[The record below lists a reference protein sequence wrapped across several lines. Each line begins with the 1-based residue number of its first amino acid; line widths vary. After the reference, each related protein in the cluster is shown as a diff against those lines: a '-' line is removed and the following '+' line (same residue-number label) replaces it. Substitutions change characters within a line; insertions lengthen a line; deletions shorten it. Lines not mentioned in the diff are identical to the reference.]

1 LSRALT
7 LAHTHRVAH
16 RSDLTERLRLTRTA
30 TGLILRELET
40 LSLIRTAAATRACTG
55 VPTTGR
61 PSHAVEI
68 HPDAPTVLA
77 VQVQATSVLIAQA
90 RLGGVLG
97 QVDEVPLP
105 EPATPGSVLGLIAEL
120 LSARLATPDR
130 PPIGIGLAL
139 PSAVGSDGTALAAH
153 PLAWPHAV
161 PARSMLTGLLARA
174 GHGEVRVHVGNDAN
188 MAALAESRHGAGQGA
203 AQMLY
208 VMTGQVGVGGGLV
221 VDGRLHLG
229 SAGYALE
236 IGHTPVPPGD
246 RPCRCG
252 NRGCLDVEA
261 DPTALLDAA
270 GLSTTEPTLDAA
282 RAVIARRGADPRA
295 RAAAD
300 LVTRRLACGLASLI
314 NILNPDRVVLGGM
327 HAELLTAEE
336 ERLRTGISRH
346 SFLDQAAR
354 VELRPAELIASALVG
369 AAEIALQPLLDD
381 PRLVNREQDPPGDG
395 APSSP
400 RRN

>member
-1 LSRALT
+1 MTSPDRAGTSLSRALT

-16 RSDLTERLRLTRTA
+16 RSDLTERLGLTRTA

-40 LSLIRTAAATRACTG
+40 LSLIRTAVATRADTG
-55 VPTTGR
+55 VPTIGR

-77 VQVQATSVLIAQA
+77 VHVQATSVLIAQA

-97 QVDEVPLP
+97 PVDEVPLP
-105 EPATPGSVLGLIAEL
+105 ARATPESVLGLIADL
-120 LSARLATPDR
+120 LSARLVTPDR
-130 PPIGIGLAL
+130 PPFGIGLAL

-153 PLAWPHAV
+153 HLAWPHAV
-161 PARSMLTGLLARA
+161 PARRLLTGLLARA
-174 GHGEVRVHVGNDAN
+174 GHGDVRVHVGNDAN
-188 MAALAESRHGAGQGA
+188 LAALAESRHGAGQGA

-221 VDGRLHLG
+221 VDGRLHVG

-236 IGHTPVPPGD
+236 VGHTPVPRGK

-252 NRGCLDVEA
+252 NRGCLEVEA

-270 GLSTTEPTLDAA
+270 GLSTTEPTLDAV
-282 RAVIARRGADPRA
+282 RAVIARRSVDPSA
-295 RAAAD
+295 RAAVD
-300 LVTRRLACGLASLI
+300 LVTRRLAGGIASLI
-314 NILNPDRVVLGGM
+314 NILTPDRVVLGGM
-327 HAELLTAEE
+327 HAELLAAEGK
-336 ERLRTGISRH
+336 RLRAGISRH

-354 VELRPAELIASALVG
+354 VELRPAELAASALIG
-369 AAEIALQPLLDD
+369 AAEVALQPLLDE
-381 PRLVNREQDPPGDG
+381 PRLLV
-395 APSSP
+395 
-400 RRN
+400 